1 MYRFKRGLTAFHPDE
16 FEERKRD
23 SFLRLVYMKRQ
34 LVKAPTV
41 FNSRGSEF
49 REVLGSW
56 AWLRLRDSK

>member
-1 MYRFKRGLTAFHPDE
+1 MNLKK
-16 FEERKRD
+16 RKRD

-49 REVLGSW
+49 G
-56 AWLRLRDSK
+56 